1 MQSMLGR
8 WVMMNRVTISAEEA
22 KPGEMSGMEKCVVCN
37 CELEEEKI
45 RHIKIK
51 GKPKKI
57 CQECVTAIKGLA

>member
-1 MQSMLGR
+1 
-8 WVMMNRVTISAEEA
+8 
-22 KPGEMSGMEKCVVCN
+22 MEKCVVCD